1 MIPSFEGTHTKAL
14 QSGGKAGNKIASGSH
29 ELGEGLGGCAWICIK
44 REEDLN
50 PHESRDTSTQEVNSE
65 DISG

>member
-1 MIPSFEGTHTKAL
+1 MIPSFVGTHTKAL

-44 REEDLN
+44 GGGCEDLN
-50 PHESRDTSTQEVNSE
+50 PNEYRR
-65 DISG
+65 I